1 MNDPQNHSVVLVF
14 FFFGGGVN
22 FQLTDILRC
31 LPTFLSILFL

>member
-1 MNDPQNHSVVLVF
+1 MNDPQNHSVVLV